1 MADDTPLEPWP
12 GYAALSPADRLTTFK
27 AKEQEARMRY
37 DQAYAL
43 ALSAAVGNYER
54 LLKLDDHDGH
64 DADTNGAARD
74 LHDNAGSWVP
84 N

>member
-12 GYAALSPADRLTTFK
+12 GYAALKPADRKATFE
-27 AKEQEARMRY
+27 AKESEARLRY
-37 DQAYAL
+37 DKAYAV

-54 LLKLDDHDGH
+54 LMQDSGHDDHDA
-64 DADTNGAARD
+64 DAHKAART
-74 LHDNAGSWVP
+74 LHEDAGSWVP

>member
-12 GYAALSPADRLTTFK
+12 GYAALSPAERLTTFK
-27 AKEQEARMRY
+27 AKEQEAKMRY

-43 ALSAAVGNYER
+43 ALAAAVGNYER
-54 LLKLDDHDGH
+54 LLKLSDHDGH
-64 DADTNGAARD
+64 DADAHGAARD
-74 LHDNAGSWVP
+74 LHEDAGSWVP

>member
-12 GYAALSPADRLTTFK
+12 GYTQLSPADRLAAFK
-27 AKEQEARMRY
+27 AKEQEARLRH
-37 DQAYAL
+37 DQAYAV

-54 LLKLDDHDGH
+54 LLKLDAHDGH
-64 DADTNGAARD
+64 DADAHGAARD
-74 LHDNAGSWVP
+74 LHDDAGSWVP

>member
-12 GYAALSPADRLTTFK
+12 GYAKLSPADRKATFK
-27 AKEQEARMRY
+27 AKEDEARLRY
-37 DQAYAL
+37 DKAYAV

-54 LLKLDDHDGH
+54 LLADAGHDDHDAGAH
-64 DADTNGAARD
+64 EAARD
-74 LHDNAGSWVP
+74 LHGDAGSWVP

>member
-12 GYAALSPADRLTTFK
+12 GYAALSPAERLTTFK
-27 AKEQEARMRY
+27 AKEQEAKMRY
-37 DQAYAL
+37 DQAYAI

-54 LLKLDDHDGH
+54 LLKLDGRDEH
-64 DADTNGAARD
+64 DADAHGAARD
-74 LHDNAGSWVP
+74 FHDNAGSWVP

>member
-12 GYAALSPADRLTTFK
+12 GYAALSPADRLTTFN

-54 LLKLDDHDGH
+54 LLERDGHDGH
-64 DADTNGAARD
+64 DGGTHGAARD
-74 LHDNAGSWVP
+74 LHDDAGSWVP